1 MVKKDK
7 TRLLFDMGDGLPDQP
22 GQVVRVAVDTGADS
36 AFDYLLPE
44 GFGTAA
50 VGQRVEVPF
59 GKNNKLVAAFV
70 LEVLTDPDA
79 IQKSRRFKLKS
90 IRKILDPA
98 PLLNDQLMALARW
111 IAEYYIC
118 PLGQVLAAIIP
129 AAVKHDAGAKTRQF
143 FYLDQTQTEAFAAV
157 KSKKQMAIL
166 NILQTLE
173 VFDEAKALEKDS
185 LLRQADCKVSPLKQL
200 IREGLV
206 RVAARRVIWSLP
218 AIPKGLEYSGKEVI
232 LNDDQARAI
241 DHLSAQIHS
250 DTFGVTL
257 LFGVTDSGK
266 TEVYIRAIEACIRQG
281 KTAIVLLPEIA
292 LTAQTVERFRSR
304 FEKVAVLHSAL
315 TPPQRNSQWQVIK
328 NGQADVVIGARS
340 AIFAP
345 LTNLG
350 LVVVDEEHESSYKQD
365 TIPRYH
371 GRDVA
376 IKRAQLANAHCL
388 LGSATP
394 SLETLTNCQTK
405 PFYTLMELPHRV
417 TKMPMPRMQLVDMTQ
432 AFHNTGQKG
441 PHILSPALLKELQTT
456 LERQEQA
463 IVLLNRRGYSNF
475 VYCPSCRHT
484 LHCMNCDVTL
494 TFHKKPEMEQPEDTA
509 IGQHIRSGYAICHYC
524 LSKTLVPKHCPLC
537 QKPMTMIGLGSQR
550 LEEELNARLPQAR
563 IRRIDSD
570 SMDGQD
576 YYALLDDFA
585 AGKIDILAGTQM
597 LAKGLHFPNVT
608 LVGII
613 SADTALTLPDFR
625 ANERTFQ
632 LLSQVAGRAGRGDKP
647 GRVLVQTLLPDAPAI
662 KYALKYDFA
671 GFVKDE
677 LEHRKA
683 CFLPPYWRMAI
694 IQMRHVKFEMLEKAG
709 KNLRQQ
715 LDLTVQRLG
724 MDIKIRGPMPA
735 TISRIQ
741 RFHRLQIIL
750 QAPTAADLQRF
761 LTEIRTQ
768 SPIRPAVGIYYDVD
782 PIFIM

>member
-1 MVKKDK
+1 
-7 TRLLFDMGDGLPDQP
+7 
-22 GQVVRVAVDTGADS
+22 
-36 AFDYLLPE
+36 
-44 GFGTAA
+44 
-50 VGQRVEVPF
+50 
-59 GKNNKLVAAFV
+59 
-70 LEVLTDPDA
+70 
-79 IQKSRRFKLKS
+79 
-90 IRKILDPA
+90 
-98 PLLNDQLMALARW
+98 
-111 IAEYYIC
+111 
-118 PLGQVLAAIIP
+118 
-129 AAVKHDAGAKTRQF
+129 
-143 FYLDQTQTEAFAAV
+143 
-157 KSKKQMAIL
+157 
-166 NILQTLE
+166 
-173 VFDEAKALEKDS
+173 
-185 LLRQADCKVSPLKQL
+185 
-200 IREGLV
+200 
-206 RVAARRVIWSLP
+206 
-218 AIPKGLEYSGKEVI
+218 
-232 LNDDQARAI
+232 
-241 DHLSAQIHS
+241 
-250 DTFGVTL
+250 
-257 LFGVTDSGK
+257 
-266 TEVYIRAIEACIRQG
+266 
-281 KTAIVLLPEIA
+281 
-292 LTAQTVERFRSR
+292 
-304 FEKVAVLHSAL
+304 
-315 TPPQRNSQWQVIK
+315 
-328 NGQADVVIGARS
+328 
-340 AIFAP
+340 
-345 LTNLG
+345 
-350 LVVVDEEHESSYKQD
+350 
-365 TIPRYH
+365 
-371 GRDVA
+371 
-376 IKRAQLANAHCL
+376 
-388 LGSATP
+388 
-394 SLETLTNCQTK
+394 
-405 PFYTLMELPHRV
+405 
-417 TKMPMPRMQLVDMTQ
+417 MQLVDMTQ

>member
-1 MVKKDK
+1 MADAQ
-7 TRLLFDMGDGLPDQP
+7 PDQS
-22 GQVVRVAVDTGADS
+22 GQVVRVAVDTGADNV
-36 AFDYLLPE
+36 FDYLLPE
-44 GFGTAA
+44 GIGTAA

-59 GKNNKLVAAFV
+59 GKINKVVPAFV
-70 LEVLTDPDA
+70 LEVLTDADA
-79 IQKSRRFKLKS
+79 VQKSKKFKLKS
-90 IRKILDPA
+90 VRKIFDPI

-111 IAEYYIC
+111 IAEYYVC
-118 PLGQVLAAIIP
+118 PLGQVLAAIVP
-129 AAVKHDAGAKTRQF
+129 AAVKQDAGAKTKQF
-143 FYLDQTQTEAFAAV
+143 FYLAAEQAEAIAAV
-157 KSKKQMAIL
+157 KSKKQQAIL
-166 NILQTLE
+166 NILQTLNAI
-173 VFDEAKALEKDS
+173 DESKAVEKED
-185 LLRQADCKVSPLKQL
+185 LLHQADCKVSPLKQL
-200 IREGLV
+200 IRAGLV
-206 RVAARRVIWSLP
+206 RVAARRVIWTLP
-218 AIPKGLEYSGKEVI
+218 AIPKGLEYNGKNVT
-232 LNDDQARAI
+232 LNDEQKRAI

-250 DTFGVTL
+250 GKFGVTL

-266 TEVYIRAIEACIRQG
+266 TEVYIRAIEACLKQG

-292 LTAQTVERFRSR
+292 LTTQTIERFRSR
-304 FEKVAVLHSAL
+304 FEKIAVLHSGL
-315 TPPQRNSQWQVIK
+315 TAPQRNSQWQMIK
-328 NGQADVVIGARS
+328 NGQADVIIGARS

-345 LTNLG
+345 LSNLG
-350 LVVVDEEHESSYKQD
+350 LVVVDEEHEASYKQD
-365 TIPRYH
+365 TVPRYH

-376 IKRAQLANAHCL
+376 IKRAQLAEAHCL

-394 SLETLTNCQTK
+394 SLETLTNCQIK
-405 PFYTLMELPHRV
+405 SFYSLMELPHRV
-417 TKMPMPRMQLVDMTQ
+417 TKMPMPKMQLVDMTQ
-432 AFHNTGQKG
+432 AFHNTGEKG
-441 PHILSPALLKELQTT
+441 PHILSPALFKELQAT
-456 LERQEQA
+456 LDRQEQA

-475 VYCPSCRHT
+475 VYCPGCRHT
-484 LHCMNCDVTL
+484 LQCMNCDVTL
-494 TFHKKPEMEQPEDTA
+494 TFHKKPDMDKPEDTA
-509 IGQHIRSGYAICHYC
+509 MGAHIRSGYAICHYC
-524 LSKTLVPKHCPLC
+524 LSKTLVPKLCPLC

-570 SMDGQD
+570 SMAGQD
-576 YYALLDDFA
+576 YYSLLDDFA

-632 LLSQVAGRAGRGDKP
+632 LLNQVAGRAGRGDKP
-647 GRVLVQTLLPDAPAI
+647 GRVLVQTYLPDAPVI

-683 CFLPPYWRMAI
+683 CSLPPYWRMAI
-694 IQMRHVKFEMLEKAG
+694 IQMRHVNYEQLEQAG

-715 LDLTVQRLG
+715 LDLTIQRLG

-761 LTEIRTQ
+761 LADLRTQ
-768 SPIRPAVGIYYDVD
+768 PPIRPAVGIYYDVD